1 MTALVPLQPISEN
14 NVKTM
19 FLIVVDL
26 SETDFEV
33 RSQCL
38 YCQMKYFVLLSFHN
52 LGENWT
58 EDVQDAFNVSG
69 GEVNN
74 ILVHNNNM
82 LNSCRQNISIVKL
95 DILNLAT
102 KSCGM

>member
-26 SETDFEV
+26 SETVFEV

-58 EDVQDAFNVSG
+58 EDVQDNVSG
-69 GEVNN
+69 GEVYN

>member
-82 LNSCRQNISIVKL
+82 LNSCRQNISIVEL

>member
-26 SETDFEV
+26 SETVFEV

-58 EDVQDAFNVSG
+58 EDVQDTFNVSG
-69 GEVNN
+69 GEVYN

-82 LNSCRQNISIVKL
+82 LNSCRQNITIVKL

>member
-58 EDVQDAFNVSG
+58 EDVQDNVSG
-69 GEVNN
+69 GEVYN

>member
-58 EDVQDAFNVSG
+58 EDVQDNVSG
-69 GEVNN
+69 GEVYN

-82 LNSCRQNISIVKL
+82 LNSCRQNISIVEL

>member
-26 SETDFEV
+26 SETVFEV

-58 EDVQDAFNVSG
+58 EDVQDTFNVSG
-69 GEVNN
+69 GEVFN
-74 ILVHNNNM
+74 ILVHNDNM
-82 LNSCRQNISIVKL
+82 LNTVVDKTFQL
-95 DILNLAT
+95 
-102 KSCGM
+102 

>member
-26 SETDFEV
+26 SETVFEV

-69 GEVNN
+69 GEFNN
-74 ILVHNNNM
+74 ILVHNDNM
-82 LNSCRQNISIVKL
+82 LNSCRQNISIVEL